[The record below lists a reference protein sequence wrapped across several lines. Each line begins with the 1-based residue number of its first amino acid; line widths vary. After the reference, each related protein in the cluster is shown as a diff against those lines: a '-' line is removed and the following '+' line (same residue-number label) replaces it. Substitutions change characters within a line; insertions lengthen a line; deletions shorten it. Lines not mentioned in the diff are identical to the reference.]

1 MKKIIRVLPLLALF
15 TLAGCSNSSV
25 NVKPKN
31 GTKVEAQE
39 VYEAL
44 QATVETLNQQNAIST
59 TVKKL
64 VVDIQTKQHDI
75 QEDNTLKLTTD
86 MSIKAKNGV
95 LTAALT
101 GLKNEEEKAIGSAEL
116 KADVTVKG
124 KATNEKT
131 NELVDV
137 NVSGKADVKAYV
149 SEGNL
154 YANIDEKTGK
164 IVDDVAV
171 AVSGDKVGV
180 EWPAKYYFALGVDL
194 KEFKIDYDLDDIMA
208 EYNAMSDEEKAEFLF
223 QKYSETS
230 YSIYTKHVENK
241 EDKDGDYLEGTTA
254 LTVEASVEFD
264 TKKGITRAA
273 FTVSNSETDT
283 VYSEL
288 SDEEGFDASA
298 YEASFLNQTIEQ
310 TTIKAQGEASFKY
323 GSDVKV
329 SLPDDLNTYLPF
341 VLFK

>member
-101 GLKNEEEKAIGSAEL
+101 GLKNEEEKL
-116 KADVTVKG
+116 
-124 KATNEKT
+124 
-131 NELVDV
+131 LV
-137 NVSGKADVKAYV
+137 
-149 SEGNL
+149 
-154 YANIDEKTGK
+154 
-164 IVDDVAV
+164 
-171 AVSGDKVGV
+171 
-180 EWPAKYYFALGVDL
+180 
-194 KEFKIDYDLDDIMA
+194 
-208 EYNAMSDEEKAEFLF
+208 
-223 QKYSETS
+223 
-230 YSIYTKHVENK
+230 
-241 EDKDGDYLEGTTA
+241 
-254 LTVEASVEFD
+254 
-264 TKKGITRAA
+264 
-273 FTVSNSETDT
+273 
-283 VYSEL
+283 
-288 SDEEGFDASA
+288 
-298 YEASFLNQTIEQ
+298 
-310 TTIKAQGEASFKY
+310 
-323 GSDVKV
+323 
-329 SLPDDLNTYLPF
+329 LPN
-341 VLFK
+341 